1 MTEREKLIIHTDRL
15 IMELYC
21 LYKEYRST
29 ILYNEDGN
37 EKMCQV
43 LRGGAFGLA
52 QNFNELESIGV
63 LNEQPKQN

>member
-1 MTEREKLIIHTDRL
+1 MTEREKLINHTDRL

-21 LYKEYRST
+21 LYKEYRSA

-52 QNFNELESIGV
+52 QNFNELEKAENKIQGTD
-63 LNEQPKQN
+63 KI

>member
-1 MTEREKLIIHTDRL
+1 MTEREKLISHTDRL
-15 IMELYC
+15 IMELYY
-21 LYKEYRST
+21 LYKEYRSA